1 VPLFRFA
8 TSVYGDSDVI
18 VGASWDL
25 LPWFVAAGAIFI
37 IVHAIAHAVIA
48 AADRR

>member
-1 VPLFRFA
+1 VQLFRFA